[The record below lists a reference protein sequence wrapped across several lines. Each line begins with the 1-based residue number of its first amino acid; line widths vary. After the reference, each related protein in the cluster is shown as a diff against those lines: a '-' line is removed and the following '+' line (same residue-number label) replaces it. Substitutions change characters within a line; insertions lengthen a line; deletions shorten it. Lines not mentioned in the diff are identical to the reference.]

1 MIDIREITVGE
12 SYGCKFRVKNV
23 PLDEFGRLGG
33 MMSLADLPIKEYGE
47 YEGFGFLKQRD
58 TEQELV
64 VVVDEKTDK
73 EFVCAY
79 DDIWDVDE
87 VELVKDEAE

>member
-1 MIDIREITVGE
+1 MIDIKEITVGQ
-12 SYGCKFRVKNV
+12 SYGCKFRVSNV
-23 PLDEFGRLGG
+23 PLDEFGCLGG
-33 MMSLADLPIKEYGE
+33 PLSLADLPIKEYGE

-64 VVVDEKTDK
+64 VVIDEKSDN

-79 DDIWDVDE
+79 TDIWDVDE
-87 VELVKDEAE
+87 VELIEG

>member
-1 MIDIREITVGE
+1 MIDIKEITVGK

-33 MMSLADLPIKEYGE
+33 LLSLADLPIAKYGD

-64 VVVDEKTDK
+64 VVVDEKSDI
-73 EFVCAY
+73 EFVCEYA
-79 DDIWDVDE
+79 DIWDVDE
-87 VELVKDEAE
+87 VELVEDDG